1 MSTTPETTSY
11 HSSRKFSILLPLRA
25 IQNLSFH
32 YETPCTNSYR
42 PEDDCQSSFFFR
54 STTTLSWKTSF
65 SSCQQMIFCEKF
77 WTIEWLILDD
87 WVSYF
92 WWLEL
97 MDVFGKISGH
107 LYRLIHFDCREIN
120 YFVNSNLFVTSKNE
134 NTNPPIHELKCCL
147 KPREPFKSPR

>member
-1 MSTTPETTSY
+1 MFL
-11 HSSRKFSILLPLRA
+11 KVSILL
-25 IQNLSFH
+25 LSS
-32 YETPCTNSYR
+32 ELPCSCTSVLGLPVPGTYSYH

-54 STTTLSWKTSF
+54 STTSLSWKTSF

-87 WVSYF
+87 WVSFF

-107 LYRLIHFDCREIN
+107 LLYHLIRFDFREIKSLWIRLDLFN
-120 YFVNSNLFVTSKNE
+120 QTTIFIYLILAPTAWVVWSLFYFWL
-134 NTNPPIHELKCCL
+134 
-147 KPREPFKSPR
+147 